1 MDKDER
7 LKVQA
12 QAVEVRLTTREQKAA
27 IKMSDLSFN
36 DMKVLCLLH
45 NPEMPKTIESV
56 LNRYSGNIK
65 DKSMWVKK
73 LIQGSRVA
81 SDITKHNIDG
91 YNTFIIDASNIELMQ
106 DWAQKQQAS
115 KPAGEK
121 KVTTFRDI
129 IQYQDKEKLLER
141 LHCLI
146 DGKGGKDVGVVLVRA
161 KYIDHYLTRY
171 PYKKEF
177 ESEFKF
183 VGSWSGISNYFYKE
197 SDNGVSASA
206 SSIVILK

>member
-1 MDKDER
+1 MDIDKR
-7 LKVQA
+7 LRVQA
-12 QAVEVRLTTREQKAA
+12 QAVELRLTSEERKAA
-27 IKMSDLSFN
+27 IRMNGVSLN
-36 DMKVLCLLH
+36 DMKVMCLLH
-45 NPEMPKTIESV
+45 NPETPKTIESI
-56 LNRYSGNIK
+56 LNRYCGNIN
-65 DKSMWVKK
+65 DKSKWVKN
-73 LIQGSRVA
+73 LIQGSNVA
-81 SDITKHNIDG
+81 SDITKHNVDG
-91 YNTFIIDASNIELMQ
+91 YNTFVIDESNIELMQ
-106 DWAQKQQAS
+106 DWAQKQQVS

-161 KYIDHYLTRY
+161 KYIDNYLTRY